1 MAQAFEYITYGSTC
15 TPIELEGFLQHVVNH
30 HFQSTSTAIPTP
42 ICIWGTHGIG
52 KTEIVQVLAGRLGA
66 HLAYIA
72 PAQFEEMGDLLGLPT
87 ADKAGGYTTYLPPEW
102 APRQPGP
109 GILLIDDVN
118 RADERILRGIM
129 QLLQQHALVSWQLP
143 PRWQIILTANPDG
156 GDYAVT
162 SMDDAMLSRM
172 LHVTLRFDVKSWA
185 RWAEANSIDPRGINF
200 VLAYPEL
207 VTGGRT
213 TPRSLVQFFE
223 QLKSV
228 SDAKAQLPLVKM
240 LAEATLDD
248 AATSAFISFVQ
259 LQLHHIIGPEEWLE
273 CADFDGLLHR
283 FTTATVEDGRHR
295 VDLMAVTLTRLT
307 NYLEHFSDELSPA
320 QFDRLR
326 RLLLLDTIPNDLR
339 FITAQA
345 LAGAKNPSFQT
356 LLSDPAIG
364 KLLLG

>member
-1 MAQAFEYITYGSTC
+1 MAQAFDYITYGTHC
-15 TPIELEGFLQHVVNH
+15 TPIELEAFLQHVVNH

-52 KTEIVQVLAGRLGA
+52 KTEIVQALARQLGA
-66 HLAYIA
+66 HLVYIA
-72 PAQFEEMGDLLGLPT
+72 PAQFEEMGDLLGLPSP
-87 ADKAGGYTTYLPPEW
+87 DKAGGYTTYLPPEW

-143 PRWQIILTANPDG
+143 PRWQIVLTANPDG

-162 SMDDAMLSRM
+162 AMDDAMLSRM

-185 RWAEANSIDPRGINF
+185 RWAETNAIDARGINF

-223 QLKSV
+223 QLKSI
-228 SDAKAQLPLVKM
+228 SDAQAQLPLVKM

-248 AATSAFISFVQ
+248 AATAAFISFVQ
-259 LQLHHIIGPEEWLE
+259 LQLHQIIAPDEWLE
-273 CADFDGLLHR
+273 TTDFDGLLHR
-283 FTTATVEDGRHR
+283 FSNMTSQNGQPR
-295 VDLMAVTLTRLT
+295 VDLMSITFTRLT
-307 NYLEHFSDELSPA
+307 NYLMAFPDELSA
-320 QFDRLR
+320 VQFDRLR

-345 LAGAKNPSFQT
+345 LAASKNPSLQS
-356 LLSDPAIG
+356 LLADPAIG